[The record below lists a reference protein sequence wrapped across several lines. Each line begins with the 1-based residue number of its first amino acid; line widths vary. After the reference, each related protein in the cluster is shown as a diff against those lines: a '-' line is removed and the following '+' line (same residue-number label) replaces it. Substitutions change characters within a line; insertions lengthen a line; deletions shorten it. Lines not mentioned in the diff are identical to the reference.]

1 MDVKKLALS
10 TRVDFF
16 RQFTPTKI
24 SNASSALGVFNPQ
37 GGMATK
43 NPLIAILSPQKQFKG
58 VTMHNAACRPRI
70 ARLPTQESAA
80 NMHSESD

>member
-1 MDVKKLALS
+1 MNVKKFALS

-24 SNASSALGVFNPQ
+24 TNASSALGVFNPK
-37 GGMATK
+37 GMATK

-58 VTMHNAACRPRI
+58 VTMHNAARRPRI
-70 ARLPTQESAA
+70 ARLPTQQSAA

>member
-1 MDVKKLALS
+1 MNVKKLALS

-24 SNASSALGVFNPQ
+24 TNASSALGAFNPK
-37 GGMATK
+37 GMATK
-43 NPLIAILSPQKQFKG
+43 NSLIAILSPQKQFKG
-58 VTMHNAACRPRI
+58 VTMHNAACRPRM
-70 ARLPTQESAA
+70 ARLPTQQSAA